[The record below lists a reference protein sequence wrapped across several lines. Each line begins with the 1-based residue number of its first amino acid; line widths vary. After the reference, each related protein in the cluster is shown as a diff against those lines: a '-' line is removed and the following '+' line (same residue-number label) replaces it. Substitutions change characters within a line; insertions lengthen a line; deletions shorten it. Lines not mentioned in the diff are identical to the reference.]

1 MPDSP
6 GRTGSPDDKPLGDT
20 ASGLHEEQIAAEDLA
35 SLRDA
40 VVLRTVNPAIT
51 PAVPI
56 RVEPGIKPRSGLRL
70 AVAPL
75 PGKPRVKRLK
85 PDVGKAVIRRD
96 LRRALTQPIGRRNL
110 LIGQLNSAQEKQ
122 LYRQLY
128 EQYGE
133 EARRLEVAAVYAHVP
148 PEATHSAR
156 VTDDLRSLYFI
167 LPPEVSPRGIE
178 GGHFLVVLRDPH
190 GKTSTA
196 LLRLDKQR

>member
-1 MPDSP
+1 MPDSS
-6 GRTGSPDDKPLGDT
+6 GRTDNPGEKPPGDT

-35 SLRDA
+35 RLRDA
-40 VVLRTVNPAIT
+40 VVLRTVNPAIA
-51 PAVPI
+51 PAAPS

-85 PDVGKAVIRRD
+85 PDVGKAVVRRD
-96 LRRALTQPIGRRNL
+96 LRRALTQPIRRRNL
-110 LIGQLNSAQEKQ
+110 LIGELSNAQEKQ

-133 EARRLEVAAVYAHVP
+133 EARQLQVAAVYAHVP
-148 PEATHSAR
+148 SEATHSAR

-167 LPPEVSPRGIE
+167 LPPDVSPRGVK
-178 GGHFLVVLRDPH
+178 GGQFLVVLRDPH

-196 LLRLDKQR
+196 LLRLD

>member
-6 GRTGSPDDKPLGDT
+6 GQADHPDEQAADGT
-20 ASGLHEEQIAAEDLA
+20 ASGLHEDQIAAEDLA
-35 SLRDA
+35 RLREA
-40 VVLRTVNPAIT
+40 VVLRTISPAIT
-51 PAVPI
+51 PAEPR
-56 RVEPGIKPRSGLRL
+56 RVEPGITPRSGLRL

-75 PGKPRVKRLK
+75 PGKPRIRRLK
-85 PDVGKAVIRRD
+85 PELGKAAVRRD

-110 LIGQLNSAQEKQ
+110 LIGELRREQERQ
-122 LYRQLY
+122 LYRRLY

-148 PEATHSAR
+148 PEATYSAR

-167 LPPEVSPRGIE
+167 LPPDVSPRGIE
-178 GGHFLVVLRDPH
+178 SGHFLVVLRDPH

-196 LLRLDKQR
+196 LLRLD